1 MSHLLNNP
9 TFNAISKGDYTNLPQ
24 EKSNLVRI
32 FLSST
37 FSG

>member
-1 MSHLLNNP
+1 MSHLLKNP
-9 TFNAISKGDYTNLPQ
+9 TFNVIAKGDYTNLPQ